1 MGESINSENKTRD
14 ELVKINDSKLRT
26 VLTTV
31 LVATILLGGMSL
43 VAYAQGWIGSN
54 SDNVA
59 SATQDESKL
68 DGFETEIDS
77 AVALISEK
85 KSNEASE
92 ILQRILAQAPNHI
105 LANYNLGVIAQ
116 FDGRLDD
123 AIQHYT
129 TSLMNAPKFR
139 SALYNRGLAFRD
151 SGNIDQAIRD
161 LEMVIA
167 DYPNAASAAYN
178 LGKMLIEKGDL
189 ETGNAFLERAKKLDP
204 TLGN

>member
-1 MGESINSENKTRD
+1 MGESINSESKTRD
-14 ELVKINDSKLRT
+14 EFVKISVSKLRT

-31 LVATILLGGMSL
+31 LVAAILLGGVSL
-43 VAYAQGWIGSN
+43 VAYVYGWIKSN

-59 SATQDESKL
+59 SVAQDESKL
-68 DGFETEIDS
+68 DGFEAEIDT
-77 AVALISEK
+77 AVALIGEK
-85 KSNEASE
+85 KINEATE

-161 LEMVIA
+161 LKMVIA

-189 ETGNAFLERAKKLDP
+189 ETGSAFLERAKNLDP
-204 TLGN
+204 TLGD